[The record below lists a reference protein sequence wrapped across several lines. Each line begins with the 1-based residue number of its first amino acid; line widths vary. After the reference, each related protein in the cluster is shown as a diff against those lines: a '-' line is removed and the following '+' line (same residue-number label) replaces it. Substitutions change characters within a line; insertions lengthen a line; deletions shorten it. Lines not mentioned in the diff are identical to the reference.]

1 MTQPGSASA
10 LTADKLVPD
19 RLMDLWQGVERGELQ
34 QDEFAEAQDRL
45 VGGYRTIWKDALVLD
60 EDPDLE
66 HSLLAELGEYV
77 QCDDL
82 KEVRRRCEDAMAGVE
97 HEWRDRVDPR
107 DPHSIQDYYDRNPVH
122 LYELLWWHSL
132 ADDPSPLAYVTALHF
147 ARQHGC
153 RTYLDFGA
161 GVGSGGILFARHGL
175 TVALADISTT
185 MLDFCEWRFGY
196 KRSLPVHVI
205 DLKFTE
211 LPRQAFDLVTA
222 MDVFEHLVDPAET
235 VERVWESLKPGG
247 FLVGRFDDEPD
258 EDHPNSG
265 DSLEHIAQDF
275 GPMFERMKSL
285 GFQEVWQDKWLWGH
299 QAFQKR

>member
-1 MTQPGSASA
+1 MIPSAVDGR
-10 LTADKLVPD
+10 LLPD
-19 RLMDLWQGVERGELQ
+19 RLKALWHEVEKGRITEEDFVREQRRLLGEYRQTWTQALLLPGRRRLQ
-34 QDEFAEAQDRL
+34 S
-45 VGGYRTIWKDALVLD
+45 
-60 EDPDLE
+60 
-66 HSLLAELGEYV
+66 SLLAELGEYV
-77 QCDDL
+77 ECDDPA
-82 KEVRRRCEDAMAGVE
+82 EVRRRCEDAMGGVE

-132 ADDPSPLAYVTALHF
+132 VDDSSPLAYVTALHF

-153 RTYLDFGA
+153 RSYLDFGA

-175 TVALADISTT
+175 NVALADISTT

-211 LPRQAFDLVTA
+211 LPRQTFDLVTA
-222 MDVFEHLVDPAET
+222 MDVFEHLVDPVET
-235 VERVWESLKPGG
+235 VERVSESLKPGG

-258 EDHPNSG
+258 DDHPGSG

-275 GPMFERMKSL
+275 GPMFARMKSL
-285 GFQEVWQDKWLWGH
+285 GFREVWQDEWLWGH